1 MGFLGLAP
9 GLGRDHDLDPPAELA
24 GVLLG
29 GDPVLQGGEA
39 FEAFLHDG
47 LGELVRELRGGRARP
62 LGVLEGE
69 GGGEAGLLHDVE
81 RGLEVLLGLAGEADD
96 DVRGDGGVRD
106 LLADLVQ
113 DAEEL
118 GGAVG
123 PLHVLEDFVRAGL
136 QGHVQLRH
144 DVGGLGHGVDDVVG
158 EGRGVRAREAD
169 AFEAGDVPAGAQ
181 ELREGLPV
189 AEFDAVG
196 VHVLAQQGYFDR
208 AVVDEGLDLGQDV
221 AGAAVL
227 FLAAQGRDDA
237 EGAGVV
243 AADGDRHPAG
253 VDRVPL
259 GGQRG
264 GEDVEGFEDFELR
277 FVVVA
282 GPFQQGRQGA
292 DVVGAEDGVHPRR
305 LLQDG
310 VAVLLREA
318 ASDGDLHSRVGGLDR
333 RQDAQVA
340 VELVVGVFPHR
351 AGVEDHDVGQLP
363 GGGDVAGGLEHP
375 GHPLGVVHVHLA
387 AESPHLVGA
396 GLRRGGR

>member
-1 MGFLGLAP
+1 MGFPGLAP
-9 GLGRDHDLDPPAELA
+9 GLGRDHDLHAPAELA

-39 FEAFLHDG
+39 FEAFLHHG
-47 LGELVRELRGGRARP
+47 LGELVRELGGGGARP
-62 LGVLEGE
+62 FGVLERE

-81 RGLEVLLGLAGEADD
+81 RGLEVLLGFTGESDD
-96 DVRGDGGVRD
+96 DVRRDGRVRD

-113 DAEEL
+113 DAQEL

-123 PLHVLEDFVRAGL
+123 PLHVPEDLVRAGL

-158 EGRGVRAREAD
+158 EGRGVRAGEPD
-169 AFEAGDVPAGAQ
+169 AFQAGDVPAGAEQ
-181 ELREGLPV
+181 FGEGLPV
-189 AEFDAVG
+189 AEFNAVG
-196 VHVLAQQGYFDR
+196 VYVLAQQGYFDR
-208 AVVDEGLDLGQDV
+208 AVGDEGLDLGQDV

-227 FLAAQGRDDA
+227 FLAAQRRDDA

-253 VDRVPL
+253 IDRVPF
-259 GGQRG
+259 GRQRG
-264 GEDVEGFEDFELR
+264 REDVEGLEDFQLR
-277 FVVVA
+277 LVVVA

-310 VAVLLREA
+310 VAVLLRQA
-318 ASDGDLHSRVGGLDR
+318 APDGDLHSRGWR
-333 RQDAQVA
+333 
-340 VELVVGVFPHR
+340 P
-351 AGVEDHDVGQLP
+351 
-363 GGGDVAGGLEHP
+363 
-375 GHPLGVVHVHLA
+375 
-387 AESPHLVGA
+387 
-396 GLRRGGR
+396 